1 VRHARAVG
9 FLDRLVGR
17 KSDAAPALKLNACL
31 VHAGGLLGIV
41 GESYRQ
47 DELRALSRRTTDA
60 SRFRAD
66 LAAYAAEVADEEPDR
81 RWFLAVLVREPDNPK
96 DPEAV
101 AVHAEGGGKL
111 GYLKRED
118 ARRYAQ
124 VFRSLEKRGYD
135 AAACPALLNGGG
147 DKSFGVVLAIS
158 APGPVLN
165 DLTSSDP

>member
-1 VRHARAVG
+1 VG
-9 FLDRLVGR
+9 FLDRLFGR
-17 KSDAAPALKLNACL
+17 ESESAPALKLNTWL

-66 LAAYAAEVADEEPDR
+66 LVDFAAEVADDEPER

-96 DPEAV
+96 DPDAV

-135 AAACPALLNGGG
+135 AAACPAMLHGGG

-165 DLTSSDP
+165 DLTSSDR

>member
-1 VRHARAVG
+1 MLAVMG
-9 FLDRLVGR
+9 FLDGLVGR
-17 KSDAAPALKLNACL
+17 KPDAEPALKLNACL

-47 DELRALSRRTTDA
+47 DELRALSRRTIDA

-66 LAAYAAEVADEEPDR
+66 LAAYAAEAADDEPDR

-96 DPEAV
+96 DSEAV

-135 AAACPALLNGGG
+135 AAACPAMLNGGG

-165 DLTSSDP
+165 DLTSSDPD